1 MEIGLASVTD
11 GEFLSVRVEYPYD
24 VGSFARYTSKTKEA
38 KEMRQMKAFGC
49 RHCQY
54 RSPELES
61 ARPSQN
67 GDKNPRKRF
76 TLDGLISHAKEK

>member
-1 MEIGLASVTD
+1 MQVGLASMAD
-11 GEFLSVRVEYPYD
+11 REFLPMRVEHPYD

-38 KEMRQMKAFGC
+38 KEMRQIKVFGC
-49 RHCQY
+49 RHCLY
-54 RSPELES
+54 RSPELEN

-67 GDKNPRKRF
+67 GDNNRRKRF